1 MIWRRG
7 DRREDQATPAP
18 GLPTPDPGRE
28 QPKAHLHE
36 GRKAMAEDQ
45 DVTVVGRAA
54 RLEGNIFSAR
64 SLRIDGQ
71 IKGQIEAEGDVT
83 VSPQGEVEADIK
95 AENVTVAGQF
105 RGSIVVKGRAE
116 LAQGG
121 RVDGDITCTS
131 LIVQE
136 GAVFQGQSIM
146 DREVQASQQGRASQA
161 GAKPAQ
167 QGQRGGAPIKVPEA
181 ETSDV

>member
-1 MIWRRG
+1 MIWRREG
-7 DRREDQATPAP
+7 RREEQATPAP
-18 GLPTPDPGRE
+18 GPPMPDPGPE
-28 QPKAHLHE
+28 LPKAHLHE
-36 GRKAMAEDQ
+36 GRRAMAEDQ

-54 RLEGNIFSAR
+54 RLEGKIFSAR

-83 VSPQGEVEADIK
+83 VSPQGEVQADIK

-146 DREVQASQQGRASQA
+146 DREVRASQQGRASQA
-161 GAKPAQ
+161 AASRAQ
-167 QGQRGGAPIKVPEA
+167 QGQGGGSRIQVPDA